1 MNSDVVTL
9 LNILSLLKRESVLT
23 PRHHEK
29 LVEKVK
35 SAIVSDDWSDVE
47 ADLKEVVVISFHPY
61 AEKAYEIVTKLKEVK
76 Q

>member
-1 MNSDVVTL
+1 MNSDVISL

-35 SAIVSDDWSDVE
+35 SAIVSDDWSEVE

-61 AEKAYEIVTKLKEVK
+61 AEKAYELVKTLKEVK